1 MNIKESIKI
10 LGQAAGEL
18 SAFIACH
25 NLSMKHKISA
35 TDLDEPD
42 YMDMQTC
49 HELQVIAKEMES
61 LPEWISVEDRLPPK
75 ADDSTDWSVRV
86 LLYIQDGDY
95 NDMCTGPILLS
106 LPLSAGLVTHWM
118 TLPEPP
124 NDDEDPNA
132 ATLDLEEM
140 AKNDKKLAV
149 RLHHQEE
156 AEQGE
161 L

>member
-61 LPEWISVEDRLPPK
+61 WPEWISIKDEMPEVGQETLIRIPVCGRFNIENGKYKGDGSWVGAWCDRRGSG
-75 ADDSTDWSVRV
+75 AH
-86 LLYIQDGDY
+86 YQ
-95 NDMCTGPILLS
+95 
-106 LPLSAGLVTHWM
+106 VTHWVP
-118 TLPEPP
+118 LPEPP
-124 NDDEDPNA
+124 N
-132 ATLDLEEM
+132 
-140 AKNDKKLAV
+140 K
-149 RLHHQEE
+149 
-156 AEQGE
+156 QGG
-161 L
+161 